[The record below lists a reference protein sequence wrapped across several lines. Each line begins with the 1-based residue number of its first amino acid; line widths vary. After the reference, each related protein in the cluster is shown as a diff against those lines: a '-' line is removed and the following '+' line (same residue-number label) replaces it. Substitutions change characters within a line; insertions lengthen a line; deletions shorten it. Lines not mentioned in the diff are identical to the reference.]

1 MAVCFKGVPGGT
13 DLGGIVIDWLAETA
27 VLGGDRRSLGVTAA
41 LLRDVRID
49 VLGGKP
55 KDVSSHAGVKERS
68 DEGLN

>member
-1 MAVCFKGVPGGT
+1 M
-13 DLGGIVIDWLAETA
+13 
-27 VLGGDRRSLGVTAA
+27 GVTAA